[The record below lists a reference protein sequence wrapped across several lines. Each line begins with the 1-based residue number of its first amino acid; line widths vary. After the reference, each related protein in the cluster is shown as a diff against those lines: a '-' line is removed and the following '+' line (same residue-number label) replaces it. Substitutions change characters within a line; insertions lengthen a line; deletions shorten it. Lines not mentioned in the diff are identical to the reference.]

1 MDSIDSENINE
12 AEPDFAER
20 KQQALFLSDPAEEVI
35 KELEAENA
43 ELKAELE
50 ASVQRYKLHQ
60 HLWVDAETEVDE
72 LKDLL
77 LEAISKL
84 QPLRVVHPGHMAYEF
99 SFVDKQKHDEWIIKA
114 NQAIGD
120 KK

>member
-1 MDSIDSENINE
+1 MSTDFMNPSDDLIAGLQAGRGDRQNEIDN
-12 AEPDFAER
+12 
-20 KQQALFLSDPAEEVI
+20 
-35 KELEAENA
+35 LEAENA

-60 HLWVDAETEVDE
+60 HLWVDAETEVD
-72 LKDLL
+72 
-77 LEAISKL
+77 
-84 QPLRVVHPGHMAYEF
+84 
-99 SFVDKQKHDEWIIKA
+99 KQKHDEWIIKA